1 MTIQENASFMQK
13 LESVQSNTSL
23 VITGCFRVTSRD
35 KLYSELDLK
44 SLVIRRFYRR
54 LISFYKIVTKKAP
67 QSLIDYL
74 PTQDL
79 TSINLRKI
87 PAIYHLE
94 TRSER
99 YRNYFFPCCISQW
112 YNLDSRIRNVSSIAT
127 FKRAVF
133 RFLRSNSAPYF
144 KINRLFFSLLGWFQ
158 SFTWT

>member
-1 MTIQENASFMQK
+1 MTIQKNASFMQK

-35 KLYSELDLK
+35 KLYSELGLK

-54 LISFYKIVTKKAP
+54 LISFYKIFTKKAP

-79 TSINLRKI
+79 TSINHRKI
-87 PAIYHLE
+87 PAIYPLE

-99 YRNYFFPCCISQW
+99 YRNSFFPYCILQ
-112 YNLDSRIRNVSSIAT
+112 
-127 FKRAVF
+127 
-133 RFLRSNSAPYF
+133 
-144 KINRLFFSLLGWFQ
+144 
-158 SFTWT
+158 